1 MIEKQDLRIVFMG
14 TPDFAVASLD
24 ILVREGYQIVGVI
37 TAPDKP
43 AGRGLQLQESAVKK
57 YAVAKGLKIL
67 QPEKLKNE
75 ADARL
80 ANAQAELAVAQAQA
94 DKITTKSRIIYK
106 TVPTKG
112 TATCEGDRQS
122 TLDLLNTAN
131 QTGVLDLMNGVTK

>member
-1 MIEKQDLRIVFMG
+1 MFTGLYARLIGIAAILALVGGAWWYVHNLQTKNAALTTENILLNDKIKTQNA
-14 TPDFAVASLD
+14 AV
-24 ILVREGYQIVGVI
+24 
-37 TAPDKP
+37 
-43 AGRGLQLQESAVKK
+43 
-57 YAVAKGLKIL
+57 
-67 QPEKLKNE
+67 EKLKNE